1 MNCSCRGDTFA
12 LLFVIINEILEN
24 LMEKTNYYNLP
35 YKAVKELLHTDTVQG
50 LTEHEAMERL
60 REYGYNEFKKR
71 EHTTLWQKFVA
82 QFKSF
87 MIIVLLIAAA
97 ISGVTGYMNGEGVT
111 DALIILVILV
121 ANAIIGMVQESK
133 AEKSLD
139 ALERMAAP
147 RCKVVRDGERR
158 IIESRELVPGD
169 IVEIETGDSIPADLR
184 LTEAINLKVQEAAL
198 TGESVPVEKS
208 TESVEGEAS
217 IGDRVNMA
225 FASCSVTYGR
235 GRGIVVATGADTE
248 MGKIAAMIESVPE
261 MKTPMQVRLDQL
273 GRVLAIVSLVVCG
286 IIFVIG
292 LCYGRPLMEMFMTAV
307 SLAVAAIPEGLP
319 AVSTIVLA
327 LGVQKL
333 AKQNAIVRNLPSVET
348 LGSTTVICSDKTGT
362 LTQNRMTVVETVRGV
377 SNSSELSE
385 NSEYSENS
393 DTLKSPHQLIPIAVL
408 CNDAVISR
416 EDDTVTTIGD
426 PTETALVDL
435 GLRFGID
442 KDALLAEM
450 PRVAEV
456 PFDSERKRMATIH
469 RTASGRYL
477 VAVKGGVD
485 EVLECCTKINID
497 DNDKPSRKPSHKSPS
512 ILSFTVRSITGDD
525 IHRIFEKNEE
535 MASKALRVLA
545 IAYKYMDELP
555 GDISA
560 ASIEDGLTFVGMVG
574 MIDPPR
580 EEARLAV
587 EQCRRAGIKP
597 VMITGDHALTA
608 SAIATQLGIMTTGDR
623 VLTGAEV
630 ERLSDDELREQCG
643 SVAVFARVAPEHKVR
658 IVKAFQQRGN
668 VVAMTGDGV
677 NDAPALKLADIGV
690 AMGITGTDV
699 AKEAADVVL
708 ADDNFATIVT
718 SVREGRRIF
727 DNLMKSIQFMVSTN
741 LGEII
746 LLFVAVLLNFDM
758 PLLPIQLL
766 FINLVG
772 DSLPSLA
779 LSVDHA
785 AKDIME
791 RPPVKPHQGI
801 FTRAFTTRVVLQS
814 LIIGA
819 ASLGAYMIGM
829 EHSIETA
836 RTMTFAVMIFSQFTM
851 IFSIRAGRQW
861 FTHRF
866 FTNRWLWLTIALVTT
881 LTLLVML
888 VPAMQTLF
896 KLTALSAPQWGMVIV
911 LSIGVLI
918 VSELLKLLT
927 RRVK

>member
-24 LMEKTNYYNLP
+24 LMEKKNYYNLS
-35 YKAVKELLHTDTVQG
+35 YKAVKELLYTDTVQG
-50 LTEHEAMERL
+50 LTEHEAQERL
-60 REYGYNEFKKR
+60 GEYGYNEFKKR

-97 ISGVTGYMNGEGVT
+97 ISGVTGYMNGEGMT

-133 AEKSLD
+133 AERSLD

-208 TESVEGEAS
+208 TESIEGDAS

-235 GRGIVVATGADTE
+235 GRGIVVATGTDSE

-327 LGVQKL
+327 LGVQRL

-362 LTQNRMTVVETVRGV
+362 LTQNRMTVVEMGMGTEV
-377 SNSSELSE
+377 SGLTSLSLLH
-385 NSEYSENS
+385 S
-393 DTLKSPHQLIPIAVL
+393 QLVQFSVL

-416 EDDTVTTIGD
+416 EDDSVTTIGD

-485 EVLECCTKINID
+485 EVLECCTTINAD
-497 DNDKPSRKPSHKSPS
+497 DNAQPSRKTSS
-512 ILSFTVRSITGDD
+512 IPSFTVRNITGDD

-555 GDISA
+555 SDISA

-630 ERLSDDELREQCG
+630 ERLTDDELREQCG

-658 IVKAFQQRGN
+658 IVQAFQQRGN

-741 LGEII
+741 LGEIV
-746 LLFVAVLLNFDM
+746 LLLVTVLLNFDM

-866 FTNRWLWLTIALVTT
+866 FTNRWLWLTIVLVTT

-888 VPAMQTLF
+888 VPTMQTLF
-896 KLTALSAPQWGMVIV
+896 KLTALSAPQWGMVIG

>member
-24 LMEKTNYYNLP
+24 LMEKTNFYNLP
-35 YKAVKELLHTDTVQG
+35 YKAVKELLHTDTEQG
-50 LTEHEAMERL
+50 LTEHEAQERL

-71 EHTTLWQKFVA
+71 EHTSLWQKFVA

-97 ISGVTGYMNGEGVT
+97 ISGVTGYMNGEGMT

-158 IIESRELVPGD
+158 IIESRGLVLGD

-208 TESVEGEAS
+208 TESIEGDAS

-235 GRGIVVATGADTE
+235 GRGIVVATGTDSE

-362 LTQNRMTVVETVRGV
+362 LTQNRMTVVEMGMGTEV
-377 SNSSELSE
+377 SGLTSLSLLH
-385 NSEYSENS
+385 S
-393 DTLKSPHQLIPIAVL
+393 QLVQFSVL

-485 EVLECCTKINID
+485 EVLECCTKINVD
-497 DNDKPSRKPSHKSPS
+497 DNAQPARKTSHKSPS
-512 ILSFTVRSITGDD
+512 ILSFTVRNITGDD

-555 GDISA
+555 SDISA
-560 ASIEDGLTFVGMVG
+560 ASIEEGLTFVGMVG

-587 EQCRRAGIKP
+587 AQCRRAGIKP

-608 SAIATQLGIMTTGDR
+608 SAIATQLGIMTAGDR

-727 DNLMKSIQFMVSTN
+727 DNLMKSILFMVSTN

-746 LLFVAVLLNFDM
+746 LLLVAVLLNFDM

-791 RPPVKPHQGI
+791 RPPVTPHQGI
-801 FTRAFTTRVVLQS
+801 FTRSFTTKVVLQS
-814 LIIGA
+814 LIIGV
-819 ASLGAYMIGM
+819 ASLGAYMIGL

-866 FTNRWLWLTIALVTT
+866 FTNRWLWLTIALVVA
-881 LTLLVML
+881 LTLIVML
-888 VPAMQTLF
+888 VPAMQGLF
-896 KLTALSAPQWGMVIV
+896 KITALSTSQWWMVV
-911 LSIGVLI
+911 GLSVGVLI

-927 RRVK
+927 WQMKKQ

>member
-1 MNCSCRGDTFA
+1 
-12 LLFVIINEILEN
+12 
-24 LMEKTNYYNLP
+24 MEKTNYYNLP

-50 LTEHEAMERL
+50 LTEHEAQERL

-97 ISGVTGYMNGEGVT
+97 ISGVTGYMNGEGMT

-208 TESVEGEAS
+208 TDSIEGDAS

-235 GRGIVVATGADTE
+235 GRGIVVATGTDSE

-286 IIFVIG
+286 IIFIIG
-292 LCYGRPLMEMFMTAV
+292 LCNGRPLMEMFMTAV

-327 LGVQKL
+327 LGVQRL

-393 DTLKSPHQLIPIAVL
+393 DTLKIPHQLIPIAVL

-416 EDDTVTTIGD
+416 EGDTVTTIGD

-497 DNDKPSRKPSHKSPS
+497 DNAQPSRSASHKASS
-512 ILSFTVRSITGDD
+512 IRSFTVRNITGDD
-525 IHRIFEKNEE
+525 IHRIFEKNEK

-545 IAYKYMDELP
+545 IAYRYMDELP
-555 GDISA
+555 ADISA
-560 ASIEDGLTFVGMVG
+560 ASIEDNLTFVGMVG

-580 EEARLAV
+580 EEACLAV
-587 EQCRRAGIKP
+587 QQCRLAGIKP

-608 SAIATQLGIMTTGDR
+608 SAIAESLGILYPGNR

-630 ERLSDDELREQCG
+630 ERMTDEELREQCG

-741 LGEII
+741 LGEIV
-746 LLFVAVLLNFDM
+746 LLLVTVLLNFDM

-766 FINLVG
+766 FINLVC

-785 AKDIME
+785 AEDIME
-791 RPPVKPHQGI
+791 RPPVTPHQGI
-801 FTRAFTTRVVLQS
+801 FTRAFTTKVVLQS
-814 LIIGA
+814 LIIGG
-819 ASLGAYMIGM
+819 ASLSAYMIGL

-851 IFSIRAGRQW
+851 IFSIRTGRQW

-866 FTNRWLWLTIALVTT
+866 FTNRWLWLTIVLVTT

-888 VPAMQTLF
+888 VPAMQALF
-896 KLTALSAPQWGMVIV
+896 KITALSAPQWGMVIG
-911 LSIGVLI
+911 LSIGVLL

-927 RRVK
+927 RKVK

>member
-24 LMEKTNYYNLP
+24 LMEKTNFYNLP

-50 LTEHEAMERL
+50 LTEHEAQERL

-71 EHTTLWQKFVA
+71 EHTSLWQKFVA
-82 QFKSF
+82 QFRSF

-97 ISGVTGYMNGEGVT
+97 ISGVTGYMNDEGIT

-133 AEKSLD
+133 AERSLD

-208 TESVEGEAS
+208 TESIEGDAS

-235 GRGIVVATGADTE
+235 GRGIVVATGPDSE

-261 MKTPMQVRLDQL
+261 MKTSMQVRLDQL

-286 IIFVIG
+286 IIFIIG

-327 LGVQKL
+327 LGVQRL

-362 LTQNRMTVVETVRGV
+362 LTQNRMTVVEMGMGTEV
-377 SNSSELSE
+377 SGLASLSLLH
-385 NSEYSENS
+385 S
-393 DTLKSPHQLIPIAVL
+393 QLVQFSVL

-416 EDDTVTTIGD
+416 EDDSVTTIGD

-442 KDALLAEM
+442 KNALLTEM

-456 PFDSERKRMATIH
+456 PFDSDRKRMTTIH
-469 RTASGRYL
+469 STASGRYL

-485 EVLECCTKINID
+485 EVLECCTKINVD
-497 DNDKPSRKPSHKSPS
+497 DNEKPSHNTSHKSPS
-512 ILSFTVRSITGDD
+512 ILSFTVRNITGDD

-555 GDISA
+555 SDISA
-560 ASIEDGLTFVGMVG
+560 ASIEEGLTFVGMVG

-587 EQCRRAGIKP
+587 AQCRRAGIKP

-608 SAIATQLGIMTTGDR
+608 SAIATQLGIMTAGDR

-727 DNLMKSIQFMVSTN
+727 DNLMKSILFMVSTN

-746 LLFVAVLLNFDM
+746 LLLVAVLLNFDM

-791 RPPVKPHQGI
+791 RPPVTPHQGI
-801 FTRAFTTRVVLQS
+801 FTRSFTTKVVLQS
-814 LIIGA
+814 LIIGV
-819 ASLGAYMIGM
+819 ASLGAYMIGL

-866 FTNRWLWLTIALVTT
+866 FTNRWLWLTIALVVA
-881 LTLLVML
+881 LTLIVML
-888 VPAMQTLF
+888 VPAMQGLF
-896 KLTALSAPQWGMVIV
+896 KITALSTSQWWMVV
-911 LSIGVLI
+911 GLSVGVLI
-918 VSELLKLLT
+918 VSEAFKLLT
-927 RRVK
+927 RWMKH

>member
-1 MNCSCRGDTFA
+1 
-12 LLFVIINEILEN
+12 
-24 LMEKTNYYNLP
+24 MEKTNYYNLP

-97 ISGVTGYMNGEGVT
+97 ISGVTGYMNGEGMT

-133 AEKSLD
+133 AERSLD

-208 TESVEGEAS
+208 TESIEGDAS

-235 GRGIVVATGADTE
+235 GRGIVVATGTDSE

-286 IIFVIG
+286 IIFIIG
-292 LCYGRPLMEMFMTAV
+292 LCYGRPLMEMLMTAV

-327 LGVQKL
+327 LGVQRL

-362 LTQNRMTVVETVRGV
+362 LTQNRMTVVETVRGA

-385 NSEYSENS
+385 SSENS
-393 DTLKSPHQLIPIAVL
+393 ENSEPPKNPHQLIPIAVL

-485 EVLECCTKINID
+485 EVLECCTKINVD
-497 DNDKPSRKPSHKSPS
+497 DNAQPSRKTSS
-512 ILSFTVRSITGDD
+512 IPSFTVRNISGDD

-560 ASIEDGLTFVGMVG
+560 ASIEEGLTFVGMVG

-746 LLFVAVLLNFDM
+746 LLLVAVLCNFDM

-866 FTNRWLWLTIALVTT
+866 FTNRWLWLTIVLVTT

-896 KLTALSAPQWGMVIV
+896 KLTALSAPQWGMVIG

-927 RRVK
+927 NKFSRNDGKR